1 MTTAPMRS
9 RDEVIGQVL
18 EAAREGSSKTNIMY
32 KSFVSFDKLEE
43 LLERLIAD
51 DLLEQ
56 EKGEITYRTT
66 QKGLDFLNRLNCCD
80 RKENQVFSI
89 NRNDDDGTTG
99 TEHQPDFVRSSLD
112 PMQFDKILVIG
123 LGQLGLPV
131 AKYVKDRG
139 FDVYG
144 YDISTKAL
152 ERAEKTAGIKKAV
165 NFSGFDVYII
175 CVSTHKQEDMFSPQ
189 IEGILSIVQDKIS
202 KEAKDGALV
211 AIESTIPKG
220 TSKKVFELL
229 NHRLHVAHAPHRWYA
244 LEEKEHGVNQLRVV
258 GGVCD
263 CCLRVAMQ
271 FYDGSEKSS
280 FSLLPQS
287 SSLNELESQSD
298 IVTAP
303 MAVGGVGGVGGS
315 AEEKEDSAALS
326 LSRND
331 GNTAKKTSLGIPM
344 HPVPD
349 IEIAELTKIIE
360 NAHRYLQIAFA
371 EDLYLYCQAN
381 NINFAELRDSLNTKW
396 NVNVLE
402 PREGIG
408 GHCLPKDTKMFLN
421 SSKSIK
427 SKILESAIQIDKDYK
442 KYRQTK
448 ETDLRKYAA
457 SASKTICQKC

>member
-1 MTTAPMRS
+1 MQPLQTTNQDNGKHRNELNWPIQDR
-9 RDEVIGQVL
+9 L
-18 EAAREGSSKTNIMY
+18 Y
-32 KSFVSFDKLEE
+32 PSFDK
-43 LLERLIAD
+43 
-51 DLLEQ
+51 
-56 EKGEITYRTT
+56 
-66 QKGLDFLNRLNCCD
+66 
-80 RKENQVFSI
+80 V
-89 NRNDDDGTTG
+89 
-99 TEHQPDFVRSSLD
+99 
-112 PMQFDKILVIG
+112 LVIG

-152 ERAEKTAGIKKAV
+152 ERAEKTAGIKKAI

-189 IEGILSIVQDKIS
+189 IDGILSIVQDKIS
-202 KEAKDGALV
+202 KEAKNGALV

-220 TSKKVFELL
+220 TSKKVFEML

-280 FSLLPQS
+280 FSLSPQS
-287 SSLNELESQSD
+287 SSLNELKSQSD
-298 IVTAP
+298 IEVAP
-303 MAVGGVGGVGGS
+303 MAVGGV

-331 GNTAKKTSLGIPM
+331 GNTAKNTSLGIPM

-427 SKILESAIQIDKDYK
+427 SKILEAAIEVDNDYRRSRGDDRGRSISNLVLTRPRTASYIDK
-442 KYRQTK
+442 
-448 ETDLRKYAA
+448 
-457 SASKTICQKC
+457 

>member
-1 MTTAPMRS
+1 LQPTNQHYGQHK
-9 RDEVIGQVL
+9 DEVNWPIQNEL
-18 EAAREGSSKTNIMY
+18 Y
-32 KSFVSFDKLEE
+32 PSF
-43 LLERLIAD
+43 
-51 DLLEQ
+51 
-56 EKGEITYRTT
+56 
-66 QKGLDFLNRLNCCD
+66 N
-80 RKENQVFSI
+80 
-89 NRNDDDGTTG
+89 
-99 TEHQPDFVRSSLD
+99 
-112 PMQFDKILVIG
+112 KILVIG

-165 NFSGFDVYII
+165 DFSGFDVYII

-202 KEAKDGALV
+202 KEAKNGALV
-211 AIESTIPKG
+211 TIESTIPKG
-220 TSKKVFELL
+220 TSKKVFEML

-263 CCLRVAMQ
+263 CCLRAAMQ
-271 FYDGSEKSS
+271 FYDGSQISS
-280 FSLLPQS
+280 LSS
-287 SSLNELESQSD
+287 SSLSELESQQGTAARAAAKESIGDLTSTETTTDGDAD
-298 IVTAP
+298 ILNNHTISN
-303 MAVGGVGGVGGS
+303 GS
-315 AEEKEDSAALS
+315 NKNNIS
-326 LSRND
+326 LGDTTNGS
-331 GNTAKKTSLGIPM
+331 TKKTSLGIPM
-344 HPVPD
+344 HPVPE

-396 NVNVLE
+396 NVNILE

-427 SKILESAIQIDKDYK
+427 SKILEAAIEVDNEYRRCRGDDRENSQVGVDSRVETQIK
-442 KYRQTK
+442 QST
-448 ETDLRKYAA
+448 
-457 SASKTICQKC
+457 